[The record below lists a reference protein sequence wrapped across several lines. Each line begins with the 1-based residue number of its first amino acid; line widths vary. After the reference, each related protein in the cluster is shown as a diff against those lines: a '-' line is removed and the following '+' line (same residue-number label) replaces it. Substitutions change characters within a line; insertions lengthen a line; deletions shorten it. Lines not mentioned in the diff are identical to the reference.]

1 MCDYDLVT
9 ADYVVKVPE
18 GLNQAQASS
27 ITCAGVTTY
36 KAIKE
41 AKVEPGQWVA
51 IYGAG
56 GLGDLAIQYAKKVF
70 NARVVAVDINQDK
83 LELAKESGAD
93 LVVNGKEVEDV
104 AGYIQ
109 AKTGGTHSAVVTA
122 VSKVAFNQAV
132 DRVRAG
138 GTVVAVG
145 LPSEYMELSNVKTVL
160 DGIRVVG
167 SLVGTRKDLEEAFDF
182 GAQGLVVPVVET
194 VPVDTAVKVF
204 DQMGKG
210 EIQGRKV
217 LDFTK

>member
-1 MCDYDLVT
+1 MSDYALVT
-9 ADYVVKVPE
+9 ANYAVKVPD
-18 GLNQAQASS
+18 GLNPAQASS

-56 GLGDLAIQYAKKVF
+56 GLGNLAIQYAKKVF

-109 AKTGGTHSAVVTA
+109 EKTGGTHSAVVTA
-122 VSKVAFNQAV
+122 VYKVAFNQAV

-145 LPSEYMELSNVKTVL
+145 LPSEYMDLSIVKTVL
-160 DGIRVVG
+160 DGIHVVG

-204 DQMGKG
+204 DQMEKGK
-210 EIQGRKV
+210 IQGRKV

>member
-1 MCDYDLVT
+1 MCDYALVT

-83 LELAKESGAD
+83 LEFAKESGAD
-93 LVVNGKEVEDV
+93 LVVNGKEVENV

-109 AKTGGTHSAVVTA
+109 EKT
-122 VSKVAFNQAV
+122 
-132 DRVRAG
+132 G

-145 LPSEYMELSNVKTVL
+145 LPSEYMEFSIVKTVL
-160 DGIRVVG
+160 DDIRVVG
-167 SLVGTRKDLEEAFDF
+167 SLVGMRKDLEKAFDF

-194 VPVDTAVKVF
+194 VLVNTAVKVF
-204 DQMGKG
+204 DQMEKG

-217 LDFTK
+217 LDFSK

>member
-1 MCDYDLVT
+1 MSDYALVT
-9 ADYVVKVPE
+9 ADYAVKVPE
-18 GLNQAQASS
+18 GLNPAQASS

-56 GLGDLAIQYAKKVF
+56 GLGNLAIQYAKKVF

-83 LELAKESGAD
+83 LDLAKESGAD

-109 AKTGGTHSAVVTA
+109 EKTGGTDSAVVTA
-122 VSKVAFNQAV
+122 VSKVAFNQAI
-132 DRVRAG
+132 DSVRAG
-138 GTVVAVG
+138 GTVVAVS
-145 LPSEYMELSNVKTVL
+145 LPSEYMELSIVKTVL

-182 GAQGLVVPVVET
+182 GAQGLVVPVVAT
-194 VPVDTAVKVF
+194 VPVDTAVEVF
-204 DQMGKG
+204 DQMEKG

>member
-1 MCDYDLVT
+1 MSDYALVT
-9 ADYVVKVPE
+9 ADYAVKVPE
-18 GLNQAQASS
+18 GLNPAQASS

-56 GLGDLAIQYAKKVF
+56 GLGNLAIQYAKKVF

-83 LELAKESGAD
+83 LDLAKESGAD

-109 AKTGGTHSAVVTA
+109 EKTGGTHSAVVTA

-145 LPSEYMELSNVKTVL
+145 LPSEYMEFSIVKTVL
-160 DGIRVVG
+160 DDIRVVG
-167 SLVGTRKDLEEAFDF
+167 SLVGMRKDLEKAFDF

-194 VPVDTAVKVF
+194 VLVNTAVKVF
-204 DQMGKG
+204 DQMEKG

>member
-1 MCDYDLVT
+1 MCDYALVT
-9 ADYVVKVPE
+9 ADYVVQVPE

-109 AKTGGTHSAVVTA
+109 EKTGGTHSAVVTA
-122 VSKVAFNQAV
+122 VSRLFST
-132 DRVRAG
+132 R
-138 GTVVAVG
+138 
-145 LPSEYMELSNVKTVL
+145 LS
-160 DGIRVVG
+160 I
-167 SLVGTRKDLEEAFDF
+167 EF
-182 GAQGLVVPVVET
+182 VPVVRSLPLGSHLNT
-194 VPVDTAVKVF
+194 WSSQLSKQF
-204 DQMGKG
+204 
-210 EIQGRKV
+210 
-217 LDFTK
+217 

>member
-1 MCDYDLVT
+1 MSDYALVT
-9 ADYVVKVPE
+9 ADYTVKVPD
-18 GLNQAQASS
+18 GLNPAQASS

-109 AKTGGTHSAVVTA
+109 EKTGGTHSAVVTA

-145 LPSEYMELSNVKTVL
+145 LPSEYMEFSIVKTVL
-160 DGIRVVG
+160 DDIRVVG
-167 SLVGTRKDLEEAFDF
+167 SLVGMRKDLEKAFDF

-194 VPVDTAVKVF
+194 VLVNTAVKVF

>member
-1 MCDYDLVT
+1 MSDYALVT
-9 ADYVVKVPE
+9 ADYTVKVPE

-109 AKTGGTHSAVVTA
+109 EKTGGTHSAVVTA

-145 LPSEYMELSNVKTVL
+145 LPSEYMELSIFSNNL
-160 DGIRVVG
+160 
-167 SLVGTRKDLEEAFDF
+167 
-182 GAQGLVVPVVET
+182 
-194 VPVDTAVKVF
+194 
-204 DQMGKG
+204 
-210 EIQGRKV
+210 
-217 LDFTK
+217 